1 MDNKQHQ
8 TMQIAEILDRA
19 MLNSQATPQLSLDYP
34 EIGLK
39 QAYQIQAAG
48 IEKRMSRNEKLLGI
62 KMGFTS
68 RAKMLQMG
76 VDDLIWGRLT
86 STMQLVEGD
95 SVSLKR
101 FIHPR
106 IEPEI
111 AFRLNKTLKGKV
123 SLLEAMNAVDAVAPA
138 LEIIDSRYANFK
150 FSLADVVADNSSSS
164 GFVLGQW
171 CSPKQDIRNQ
181 AMVMEV
187 NGKPVQIGSSS
198 AILGNPWR
206 SLVEAARLAAES
218 DICLEAG
225 WIVLAGAATAAHPL
239 STGDHVCLHTSS
251 MGQVHLH
258 AGE

>member
-1 MDNKQHQ
+1 MLDYKLLEALASVFDAGSFEQAAKQLHLTQ
-8 TMQIAEILDRA
+8 SAISQRVKLLEARCGQPLLVRS
-19 MLNSQATPQLSLDYP
+19 NPVQATPKGQQL
-34 EIGLK
+34 LK
-39 QAYQIQAAG
+39 HY
-48 IEKRMSRNEKLLGI
+48 R
-62 KMGFTS
+62 
-68 RAKMLQMG
+68 
-76 VDDLIWGRLT
+76 
-86 STMQLVEGD
+86 
-95 SVSLKR
+95 
-101 FIHPR
+101 
-106 IEPEI
+106 
-111 AFRLNKTLKGKV
+111 KV
-123 SLLEAMNAVDAVAPA
+123 SLLEAMSAVDAVAPA

-171 CSPKQDIRNQ
+171 CCPKLDISNQ
-181 AMVMEV
+181 AMVMEI

-239 STGDHVCLHTSS
+239 NAADHVCLHTSS
-251 MGQVHLH
+251 MGQVHLQ